1 MVIAAAASSF
11 SLGDYFPRQVL
22 FLCLNKFN
30 VGEVMCPSHC
40 HHSYTDD
47 FTSSM
52 PYKRHRSGRNR
63 VFDAC
68 ASANL
73 SVLRCKIPV
82 SGSAFHVST
91 GVHDLGLTKVSVA
104 ADYSDSVPD
113 SSLYGYHP
121 LEELKPCKRVRQT
134 KLSPAEVARTTVE
147 ANTSAVLMFPGAIH
161 CEPHG
166 QNSWSE
172 FKYVIDDYGDIFF
185 KIPGDGNILEDP
197 GASNPVK
204 AFIGMDVPRYENT
217 WLHEEYNISEMGN
230 LDHIIFDEHYF
241 EIMDSEA
248 RDIPVDWGMPDTSNG
263 VHPIYFAK
271 HMSKAISMDYE
282 KKMDCP
288 SNGVS
293 ILGCLRPAFLD
304 EESYIRRL
312 FLSEDR
318 DDYSLEVQGD
328 DNNTSTSSRHEE
340 NDMSSSGLYR
350 LEIVGIEL
358 LSLYGTEARS
368 GDVFIASAPQG
379 FLPSHTKRSLCVAMA
394 QGEKRDTH
402 RLTSPCAI
410 LNQVCHHAEPDILV
424 HSTSTIIERFNNR
437 GISSGIALKALCKK
451 KGLHAEEA
459 NLISVDSL
467 GMDVRVFSGAKV
479 QTHRF
484 PFKTRATT
492 EMAAEKK
499 IHQLLFPPSRRRK
512 LKSNEESLKDA
523 YR

>member
-11 SLGDYFPRQVL
+11 SLG
-22 FLCLNKFN
+22 
-30 VGEVMCPSHC
+30 PSHC

-52 PYKRHRSGRNR
+52 PYKRHRSGRKR
-63 VFDAC
+63 AC

-73 SVLRCKIPV
+73 SVLRCEIPV

-91 GVHDLGLTKVSVA
+91 GGHDLGLTKVSVA

-147 ANTSAVLMFPGAIH
+147 ANTSAVLVFPGAIH

-197 GASNPVK
+197 GASNPV
-204 AFIGMDVPRYENT
+204 
-217 WLHEEYNISEMGN
+217 EYNISEMGN
-230 LDHIIFDEHYF
+230 LDDIIFDEHYF

-340 NDMSSSGLYR
+340 NDMSSTVQV
-350 LEIVGIEL
+350 IL
-358 LSLYGTEARS
+358 LTFS
-368 GDVFIASAPQG
+368 VFYKFQD
-379 FLPSHTKRSLCVAMA
+379 F
-394 QGEKRDTH
+394 QD
-402 RLTSPCAI
+402 
-410 LNQVCHHAEPDILV
+410 AEPDILV

-437 GISSGIALKALCKK
+437 GISSGIALKALCEK
-451 KGLHAEEA
+451 KGLHAE
-459 NLISVDSL
+459 
-467 GMDVRVFSGAKV
+467 
-479 QTHRF
+479 
-484 PFKTRATT
+484 
-492 EMAAEKK
+492 
-499 IHQLLFPPSRRRK
+499 
-512 LKSNEESLKDA
+512 
-523 YR
+523 

>member
-11 SLGDYFPRQVL
+11 SLG
-22 FLCLNKFN
+22 
-30 VGEVMCPSHC
+30 PSHC

-63 VFDAC
+63 AC

-73 SVLRCKIPV
+73 SVLRCKI
-82 SGSAFHVST
+82 SAFGSAFHVST
-91 GVHDLGLTKVSVA
+91 GGHDLGLT
-104 ADYSDSVPD
+104 
-113 SSLYGYHP
+113 
-121 LEELKPCKRVRQT
+121 KPCKRVRQT

-147 ANTSAVLMFPGAIH
+147 ANTSAVLVFPGAIH

-230 LDHIIFDEHYF
+230 LDDIIFDEHYF
-241 EIMDSEA
+241 QIMDSEA
-248 RDIPVDWGMPDTSNG
+248 RDIPVDWGMPDISNG

-328 DNNTSTSSRHEE
+328 DNNISTSSRHEE

-358 LSLYGTEARS
+358 LSLYGTEFS
-368 GDVFIASAPQG
+368 I
-379 FLPSHTKRSLCVAMA
+379 SL
-394 QGEKRDTH
+394 QDF
-402 RLTSPCAI
+402 
-410 LNQVCHHAEPDILV
+410 QDAEPDILV
-424 HSTSTIIERFNNR
+424 HSTSTIVERFNNR
-437 GISSGIALKALCKK
+437 GISSGIALKALCEK

-467 GMDVRVFSGAKV
+467 GMD
-479 QTHRF
+479 
-484 PFKTRATT
+484 ATT

>member
-11 SLGDYFPRQVL
+11 SLG
-22 FLCLNKFN
+22 
-30 VGEVMCPSHC
+30 PSHC

-73 SVLRCKIPV
+73 SSNFFALSRCKIPV

-147 ANTSAVLMFPGAIH
+147 ANTSAVLVFPGAIH

-358 LSLYGTEARS
+358 LSLYGTEFS
-368 GDVFIASAPQG
+368 I
-379 FLPSHTKRSLCVAMA
+379 SL
-394 QGEKRDTH
+394 QDF
-402 RLTSPCAI
+402 
-410 LNQVCHHAEPDILV
+410 QDAEPDILV

-437 GISSGIALKALCKK
+437 GISSGIALKALCEK

-467 GMDVRVFSGAKV
+467 GMDVRVFSGAQV

-499 IHQLLFPPSRRRK
+499 IHQLLFPASRRRK

>member
-11 SLGDYFPRQVL
+11 SLG
-22 FLCLNKFN
+22 
-30 VGEVMCPSHC
+30 PSHC

-47 FTSSM
+47 FTSSL
-52 PYKRHRSGRNR
+52 PYKRHRSARNR
-63 VFDAC
+63 VFDPC

-73 SVLRCKIPV
+73 SVLSSRCKVPLF
-82 SGSAFHVST
+82 GSAFHVST
-91 GVHDLGLTKVSVA
+91 GGHDLGLTKVSVA

-147 ANTSAVLMFPGAIH
+147 AYTSAVLVFPGAIH

-185 KIPGDGNILEDP
+185 EIPYDGNILEDP

-204 AFIGMDVPRYENT
+204 AFIGMDVPRYENA

-230 LDHIIFDEHYF
+230 LDQIIFDEHYF

-248 RDIPVDWGMPDTSNG
+248 RDVPVDWGMPDTSNG

-271 HMSKAISMDYE
+271 HMSKVLAIHNRMMIKNHNQSVMLCIKTWNIVFAIMQAISMDYE

-304 EESYIRRL
+304 EEFYIRRL

-318 DDYSLEVQGD
+318 DDYSWEVQGD
-328 DNNTSTSSRHEE
+328 DNTSTSSRRDED
-340 NDMSSSGLYR
+340 DMTSSVYR

-358 LSLYGTEARS
+358 LSLYGTES
-368 GDVFIASAPQG
+368 SI
-379 FLPSHTKRSLCVAMA
+379 SL
-394 QGEKRDTH
+394 QDF
-402 RLTSPCAI
+402 
-410 LNQVCHHAEPDILV
+410 QDAEPDVLV
-424 HSTSTIIERFNNR
+424 HSTSAIIERFNNR

-467 GMDVRVFSGAKV
+467 GMDVRVFAGAQV

-512 LKSNEESLKDA
+512 LKSNDKSLKDA